1 MALNPG
7 QADADISAHS
17 STPDVNG
24 LSLQILS
31 PSFRTSARISFNH
44 VRPTTT
50 VSELK
55 TMITTAL
62 ATRPPPESQRL
73 IYRGRE
79 LSNTQETLTKIL
91 ELGNGETHSIHL
103 VLPPGTPLLETSDT
117 KPSFKSDEAQSRSVQ
132 ASLPQSRAFRSQ
144 RIEDLLNPA
153 LTPPELDPESNREAT
168 SQGIFG
174 CNASF
179 RASSSSKL
187 NDSQT
192 QSSGTGQESDNR
204 GNATF
209 STTNAV
215 DLPRVG
221 PNISPI
227 QRLKREASSDS
238 DVIEPGPSHTGL
250 QGLHENYGMGN
261 STASS
266 INLGQHRTHRGP
278 ELRTTSNPVPR
289 FISSAPTSGGY
300 QAGTSRLPLLSQRI
314 LAMEDQI
321 DHGISPS
328 VDEISRIRFQLYQI
342 QDEEY
347 RNPLK
352 PRDASL
358 EGWLGRII
366 SVATRAD
373 QLRIMKARD
382 WQPSNYHTGLESAT
396 AGPTPTAAYLLKAPN
411 GDQYVVMRPN
421 NQPAASTLRY
431 RTSRLAPNIPGLVV
445 GGNMAQLG
453 APGPTGRFPANRVF
467 RPPLVRRRYRQYV
480 RPINLVAIVRSLW
493 LFIRLY
499 FFSYLISA
507 RGSWLRTF
515 LVMGSAIIAIF
526 SETSLPQ
533 RIQRVVLGP
542 VQRHLENLLPV
553 DGQQAREV
561 NGTQRPEGVDA
572 NFNLRNESANVGQG
586 RSAAAQGEQG
596 GVWEGLRS
604 LERSIA
610 IFIASFVPGLSE
622 RHIAAR
628 NAAEAAR
635 RNEEEQRQQADNQ
648 RPEEA
653 PDGTDGVNIENNTDI
668 SDVRSS
674 NEANISET
682 PQHQQPDQELRG

>member
-266 INLGQHRTHRGP
+266 INLGQHRTHRARNS
-278 ELRTTSNPVPR
+278 ELRV
-289 FISSAPTSGGY
+289 
-300 QAGTSRLPLLSQRI
+300 
-314 LAMEDQI
+314 
-321 DHGISPS
+321 
-328 VDEISRIRFQLYQI
+328 IRFHGSFLVRLLVEDIKRGQADCHFSRNASLQWRI
-342 QDEEY
+342 KLIMDEEY